1 MKIGII
7 ACRGNT
13 VTRDDVGS
21 YYIVTIEQV
30 ICLSCDTVSVISW
43 VIVAFVDSIMFML
56 YVVVLVM
63 AGWAGT
69 LGETIR

>member
-7 ACRGNT
+7 TCHEIA

-21 YYIVTIEQV
+21 YYIVTIERV

-43 VIVAFVDSIMFML
+43 VIVAFVDSIVFL
-56 YVVVLVM
+56 FYVVVLVM